1 MATAL
6 LGKERLYSQ
15 GGIVSLRRT
24 GSLFA
29 VAAVL
34 VGAGIS
40 GIRAQDSDN
49 EIVRR
54 AKSKVQPVYPDLARK
69 MNITGT
75 VKVQVTVAP
84 NGTVKDAK
92 VVGGH
97 PVLASAALDAVKK
110 WRFEPAP
117 VESTGVVDFKFEPHQ

>member
-1 MATAL
+1 MSFGKVRAL
-6 LGKERLYSQ
+6 LAVVAMVAGF
-15 GGIVSLRRT
+15 GTVNLR
-24 GSLFA
+24 G
-29 VAAVL
+29 
-34 VGAGIS
+34 
-40 GIRAQDSDN
+40 QDSGN

-54 AKSKVQPVYPDLARK
+54 AKSKVQAVYPELARK

-75 VKVQVTVAP
+75 VKVQVVVAP
-84 NGTVKDAK
+84 NGTVKEAK

-117 VESTGVVDFKFEPHQ
+117 VESTGVVDFKFEAHQ

>member
-1 MATAL
+1 VSFGRAGAL
-6 LGKERLYSQ
+6 LAVVALVAGS
-15 GGIVSLRRT
+15 GSVNLR
-24 GSLFA
+24 G
-29 VAAVL
+29 
-34 VGAGIS
+34 
-40 GIRAQDSDN
+40 QDSGS

-54 AKSKVQPVYPDLARK
+54 AKSKVQAVYPELARK

-75 VKVQVTVAP
+75 VKVQVVVSP

-97 PVLASAALDAVKK
+97 PVLAGAALDAVRK

-117 VESTGVVDFKFEPHQ
+117 VESTGVVDFKFEAHQ